1 LEPNPSSLLLGSI
14 SLVGSEWVDVELIF
28 AVTHRV
34 AKLKKK
40 INVIKYYDAL
50 EMRLQVLL
58 NTKFD
63 LTECII

>member
-1 LEPNPSSLLLGSI
+1 
-14 SLVGSEWVDVELIF
+14 
-28 AVTHRV
+28 V